1 MYGGFVSNL
10 VNQFKNGYLWLILIV
25 GNGNLP
31 HRQVHGSDIESNVTL
46 KDKRVGSF
54 SQYVTVT
61 QLQCNCPRL
70 SL

>member
-1 MYGGFVSNL
+1 MYGGFVSNF
-10 VNQFKNGYLWLILIV
+10 VNQLKNGYLWLILIV

-54 SQYVTVT
+54 S
-61 QLQCNCPRL
+61 
-70 SL
+70 